1 MNQDDFIDMIRQR
14 LADGLVS
21 LDEMKNNDLM
31 IVVEKDRL
39 ASSIAE
45 LKGDPSLQFTT
56 LMNQAGADYGEKLA
70 VIYNLFSFALRRKIT
85 VKAYLDPAQPEV
97 ESLVPLFRGIDWYE
111 RETYDMFGI
120 RFLGHPNLKR
130 LLLPDDWEGFPL
142 RKDYRYPASYQG
154 METGRV
160 DLLDETGAGGEGHV

>member
-1 MNQDDFIDMIRQR
+1 MNQNALLDIIRQR

-21 LDEMKNNDLM
+21 VEEMKNNDLM

-39 ASSIAE
+39 MSSAAV
-45 LKGDPSLQFTT
+45 LKGDPTLRFTT
-56 LMNQAGADYGEKLA
+56 LMNHSGADYKDKLA
-70 VIYNLFSFALRRKIT
+70 VIYNLFSFLLRRKIT
-85 VKAYLDPAQPEV
+85 VKAYLEPAKPEV

-120 RFLGHPNLKR
+120 TFLGHPNLKR

-142 RKDYRYPASYQG
+142 RKEYVYPASYNG
-154 METGRV
+154 LETGRV
-160 DLLDETGAGGEGHV
+160 DLLDETDVNGETHV